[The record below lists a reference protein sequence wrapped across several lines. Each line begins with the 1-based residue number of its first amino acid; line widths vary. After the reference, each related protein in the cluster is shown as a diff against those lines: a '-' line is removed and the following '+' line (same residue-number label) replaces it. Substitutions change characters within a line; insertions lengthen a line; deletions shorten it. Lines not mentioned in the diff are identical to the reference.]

1 MSMCNLIEC
10 SDNYLKTPGGLWQ
23 YNRDE
28 PSLDNNDNVVDF
40 TVLIII
46 VSCLSTKKRLT
57 GQTGA
62 AGRKYVKI
70 LTIEVFN

>member
-1 MSMCNLIEC
+1 MSMCHLIEC
-10 SDNYLKTPGGLWQ
+10 SDNYVKTPEGLWQ
-23 YNRDE
+23 YNRNE
-28 PSLDNNDNVVDF
+28 SSLDNIDNVVDF

-62 AGRKYVKI
+62 ADRKNVKM

>member
-1 MSMCNLIEC
+1 MSMCHLIEC
-10 SDNYLKTPGGLWQ
+10 SDNYLKTPEGLWQ
-23 YNRDE
+23 YNRNE
-28 PSLDNNDNVVDF
+28 SSLDNIDNVVDF

-62 AGRKYVKI
+62 SGRKNVKM

>member
-1 MSMCNLIEC
+1 MSMCHLIEC
-10 SDNYLKTPGGLWQ
+10 SDNCLKTPEGLWQ
-23 YNRDE
+23 YNRNE
-28 PSLDNNDNVVDF
+28 PSLDNIDNVVDF
-40 TVLIII
+40 TVLIIM

-62 AGRKYVKI
+62 AGRKNVKM

>member
-10 SDNYLKTPGGLWQ
+10 SDNYLKTPGFLWQ

-62 AGRKYVKI
+62 AGRKNVKM